1 MAPRVVVASVGTYHL
16 PFDRFSDWLQR
27 WIKDQDDVRLVV
39 QHGPSKPVV
48 GAENVDTFRYED
60 LMSFCRS
67 ADVVVL
73 QGGAGGVMDMRSI
86 GVTPIV
92 VPRVPGGGEVVDDHQ
107 LVFCDA
113 MERIGLV
120 RCARSYEDLAEL
132 LDVSLRERDRNLS
145 GQQPGTPGADVVRET
160 LRRPIDGIPLST
172 VGRRA
177 LHVLATQLRSK
188 LTRSGR

>member
-1 MAPRVVVASVGTYHL
+1 MAPRLIVASVGTYHL
-16 PFDRFSDWLQR
+16 PFDRFSDWLER
-27 WIKDQDDVRLVV
+27 WIKDQDDVRLVL
-39 QHGPSKPVV
+39 QHGPSKPVA

-60 LMSFCRS
+60 LMNLCRS

-73 QGGAGGVMDMRSI
+73 QGGAGGVMDTRSI
-86 GVTPIV
+86 GIKPIV

-120 RCARSYEDLAEL
+120 SCARSYEDLAEL
-132 LDVSLRERDRNLS
+132 LDVSLREHDGNLH
-145 GQQPGTPGADVVRET
+145 GLQPATPGADVVRET

-188 LTRSGR
+188 LTRNGR